1 MSGLGVRLQQSK
13 LDMKVGGTIV
23 SGLFFSD
30 DLVLISKTCNRGMN
44 KLLGIVNR
52 FCNDMRMQ
60 FSVEKTHILTTG
72 PKDKWWRVDKETL
85 AAKYLGVEVQLR
97 GRNTM
102 RREKEL
108 VNIARRTSH
117 AILSLTRTGL
127 DRARVA
133 RILWES
139 CALPTCLYG
148 VQLGNRM
155 KNRLGKQWKKCPWCG
170 VLGMN
175 ISLRESHVIFMC
187 GVNKG
192 ERQVEGLDK
201 YLEEKVR
208 ARLAEPYLILR
219 EYLGQDGVSNN
230 MLMGRAM
237 SLRRLVDM
245 WFSRVKNL

>member
-30 DLVLISKTCNRGMN
+30 NLVLISKTCNRGMN

-148 VQLGNRM
+148 V
-155 KNRLGKQWKKCPWCG
+155 
-170 VLGMN
+170 
-175 ISLRESHVIFMC
+175 ET
-187 GVNKG
+187 
-192 ERQVEGLDK
+192 
-201 YLEEKVR
+201 
-208 ARLAEPYLILR
+208 
-219 EYLGQDGVSNN
+219 
-230 MLMGRAM
+230 M
-237 SLRRLVDM
+237 SLKRETVAELERIQTLISNFILQVPSSTSKVASWLDAGLFPIKFRI
-245 WFSRVKNL
+245 WLCKARYFGK